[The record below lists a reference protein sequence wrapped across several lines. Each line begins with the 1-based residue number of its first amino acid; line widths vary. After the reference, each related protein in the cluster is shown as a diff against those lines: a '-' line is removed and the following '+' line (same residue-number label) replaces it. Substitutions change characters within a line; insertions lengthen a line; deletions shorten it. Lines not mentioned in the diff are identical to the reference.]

1 MNKIKIDLNSQQNIL
16 NMLMD
21 SSLISTEQ
29 MTKINTTSK
38 EIGKTKLETAIELNF
53 IDEEKIEAFHSFK
66 EIGNKSETN
75 TTRT

>member
-1 MNKIKIDLNSQQNIL
+1 
-16 NMLMD
+16 MD

-53 IDEEKIEAFHSFK
+53 TDEKK
-66 EIGNKSETN
+66 NKKNFINQLFFGRS
-75 TTRT
+75 

>member
-21 SSLISTEQ
+21 SSLISAEQ

-53 IDEEKIEAFHSFK
+53 TDE
-66 EIGNKSETN
+66 
-75 TTRT
+75 